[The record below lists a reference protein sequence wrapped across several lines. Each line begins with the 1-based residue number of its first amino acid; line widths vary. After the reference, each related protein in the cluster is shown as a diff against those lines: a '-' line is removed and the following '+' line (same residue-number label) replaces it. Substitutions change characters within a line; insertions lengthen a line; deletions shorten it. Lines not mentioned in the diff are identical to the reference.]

1 MFNAVH
7 DTKNGPSYY
16 KWAVALQ
23 ESGTAVAWVNS
34 KKDATLFAAAPDLL
48 EALEGLHKALS
59 QMIDKHDPDSTEA
72 EWLQHSHQA
81 ITKSKGGKP

>member
-16 KWAVALQ
+16 NWAVALQ

-48 EALEGLHKALS
+48 EALEELAAECSIQDGETGRPFRVTVELAL
-59 QMIDKHDPDSTEA
+59 A
-72 EWLQHSHQA
+72 A
-81 ITKSKGGKP
+81 ITKAKGGKP